1 MALPHFNQPQPNYGR
16 QAMKI
21 TVRTVGDARILDCN
35 GKITMGEPTMALR
48 NTIHDILQGGTTKII
63 LNLAH
68 ISFIDSSGIGELVHA
83 YNAISNI
90 GGQFKLLNLKKKIW
104 DPLMI
109 TKLLTVF
116 ETYEDEQAAL
126 LSFKQAS

>member
-1 MALPHFNQPQPNYGR
+1 
-16 QAMKI
+16 MKI
-21 TVRTVGDARILDCN
+21 TIRAVGDARILDCN

-48 NTIHDILQGGTTKII
+48 NTIHDLLEGGTTQII

-68 ISFIDSSGIGELVHA
+68 ISFIDSSGIGELVHSF
-83 YNAISNI
+83 NSVSNV
-90 GGQFKLLNLKKKIW
+90 GGQFKLLNLKKNLW

-116 ETYEDEQAAL
+116 ETYDNEKAAL
-126 LSFKQAS
+126 SSFKQAV

>member
-1 MALPHFNQPQPNYGR
+1 
-16 QAMKI
+16 MKI
-21 TVRTVGDARILDCN
+21 TIRTEGDVRILDCN

-83 YNAISNI
+83 YNAFSAI

-116 ETYEDEQAAL
+116 ETYDDEQKAL

>member
-1 MALPHFNQPQPNYGR
+1 
-16 QAMKI
+16 MKI

-35 GKITMGEPTMALR
+35 GKITMGEPTKILR
-48 NTIHDILQGGTTKII
+48 TTIHDILAGGTSQIV

-83 YNAISNI
+83 YNSIKEKE
-90 GGQFKLLNLKKKIW
+90 GQFKLLNLKKKLW

-116 ETYEDEQAAL
+116 ETYDDERAAL
-126 LSFKQAS
+126 SSFK

>member
-1 MALPHFNQPQPNYGR
+1 
-16 QAMKI
+16 MKI
-21 TVRTVGDARILDCN
+21 AIRAVGDARILDCN

-48 NTIHDILQGGTTKII
+48 STIHDILQGGTTKII

-68 ISFIDSSGIGELVHA
+68 ISFIDSSGIGELVHT
-83 YNAISNI
+83 YNSITNI
-90 GGQFKLLNLKKKIW
+90 GGQFKLLNLKKQLR

-116 ETYEDEQAAL
+116 ETFEDEQTAL
-126 LSFKQAS
+126 SSFK

>member
-1 MALPHFNQPQPNYGR
+1 
-16 QAMKI
+16 MKI
-21 TVRTVGDARILDCN
+21 TLRTVGDAQILDCN

-48 NTIHDILQGGTTKII
+48 NTINGILQGETKKIL

-68 ISFIDSSGIGELVHA
+68 VSFIDSSGIGELIHA
-83 YNAISNI
+83 YNSISKI

-104 DPLMI
+104 DPLAI

-116 ETYEDEQAAL
+116 ETYEDEQVAL

>member
-1 MALPHFNQPQPNYGR
+1 
-16 QAMKI
+16 MKI

-35 GKITMGEPTMALR
+35 GKINMGEPTMALR

-83 YNAISNI
+83 YNSISNI

-116 ETYEDEQAAL
+116 ETYDDEQVAL
-126 LSFKQAS
+126 SSFK

>member
-1 MALPHFNQPQPNYGR
+1 
-16 QAMKI
+16 MKI

-68 ISFIDSSGIGELVHA
+68 ISFIDSSGIGELVHT
-83 YNAISNI
+83 YNSMKDID
-90 GGQFKLLNLKKKIW
+90 GQFKLLNLKKKIW
-104 DPLMI
+104 DPLMM

-116 ETYEDEQAAL
+116 ETYEDEQIAL
-126 LSFKQAS
+126 SSFK